1 MKMTMNS
8 MSRAG
13 TLLIATALLGLSGA
27 ALAADATPDE
37 AKALS
42 EKAKAAVNEM
52 GKDQAFAAFADADG
66 DYIDRDL
73 YVFCMDMDGV
83 MLSHA
88 VKPELVGE
96 NLMDFNKYGDEL
108 FKDMTALA
116 GDSGEGWV
124 DYNWPYP
131 GTDEVR
137 AKTSYIMTNDEGF
150 FCGVGAYK

>member
-1 MKMTMNS
+1 M
-8 MSRAG
+8 R
-13 TLLIATALLGLSGA
+13 TLLLATATLLGLSGG

-42 EKAKAAVNEM
+42 LQAKAAVNDM
-52 GKDQAFAAFADADG
+52 GREKAFAAFAAKDG
-66 DYIDRDL
+66 TFQDRDL

-88 VKPELVGE
+88 IKPELVGQ
-96 NLMDFNKYGDEL
+96 NLLDFNKYGDEL
-108 FKDMTALA
+108 FKAMVTLA
-116 GDSGEGWV
+116 STSGEGWV
-124 DYNWPYP
+124 DYRWPYP

-137 AKTSYIMTNDEGF
+137 AKTSYIAVNDEGF